1 MTLLKIENLNVFF
14 NLQSGRFKVL
24 HNVSFELEKGKILAL
39 VGESGSGKSMTAMS
53 ILNLLPNTAQIDSGK
68 IFYNGENLL
77 DFSPKQMQKI
87 RGKEIALIPQ
97 DPMTS
102 LNPLYTVGNQL
113 LEVINLHKGLY
124 GKEAEKY
131 AIEALDAV
139 KMPDAKERLNAYPHQ
154 LSGGMRQRVA
164 IAAALACDAKI
175 IIADEPTTALDV
187 TVQAQI
193 ISLLNEIKKDFGT
206 SIILISHDLA
216 LVCENADDTAVMYA
230 GSVVEYCHGKDLFFN
245 PKHPY
250 TQALIASLP
259 NVDKENL
266 KTITGTPPS
275 IRDNF
280 AGCPFAPR
288 CEKKFDECEKIKP
301 TLKQISDNTAV
312 SCLLYENLL

>member
-14 NLQSGRFKVL
+14 NLQSGRFQVL

-113 LEVINLHKGLY
+113 LEVINLHKDLY

>member
-14 NLQSGRFKVL
+14 NLQSGRFQAL

>member
-14 NLQSGRFKVL
+14 NLQSGRFQAL
-24 HNVSFELEKGKILAL
+24 HNVSLELEKGKILAL